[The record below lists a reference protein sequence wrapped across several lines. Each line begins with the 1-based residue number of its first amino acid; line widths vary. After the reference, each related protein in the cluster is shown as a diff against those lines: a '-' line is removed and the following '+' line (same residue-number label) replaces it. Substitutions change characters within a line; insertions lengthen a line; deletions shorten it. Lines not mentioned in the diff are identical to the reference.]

1 MDAERILKDIF
12 GFDAFRHLQAN
23 VIEEILNNQSQ
34 LVLMPTGGGKSLCYQ
49 IPSLLLPGTTIVVSP
64 LISLME
70 DQVTNLTN
78 YGIKAAYYNSTLDAD
93 KARETLRALYQ
104 NNLKLLYVSPERLLQ
119 EYFLERLTDNV
130 KISLFAI
137 DEAHCVSQWGH
148 DFRKEYARLGLL
160 RNRFPNIPFCALTA
174 TADIETRKDIVKRL
188 SLPNHIH
195 IASFYRENLRYHV
208 VNKYKPMQQIQRFL
222 LQHENEAG
230 IVYCSTR
237 KTVDKVYTQLLKL
250 GFKVLPYHAGLSDGE
265 RKKAYHEFKHDNI
278 DIIVAT
284 IAFGMGVD
292 KPNIRYVIH
301 YDIPK
306 SIENYYQ
313 ETGRAGRD
321 GLTADLLLLYQY
333 SDTILQQTFIDNL
346 NSETQRQIERNKL
359 LAMIQFAES
368 ALCRQQ
374 ILLNYFNETDNKP
387 CGQCDNCISP
397 PELIDKTDMA
407 RKILSC
413 IYRVGQ
419 HYGMHYVV
427 DVLKGASKKKLQL
440 QGHHTLSTYGLLSSY
455 PPDDIIHT
463 IQQLIQAG
471 YIHQAIGEFNVLK
484 LTEKSRPLL
493 KGEEAFKAAKQ
504 KKRLHREKG
513 SGKWVG
519 PNASAVNQPLFEKLK
534 SLRLTLAKKRNIP
547 PFMIFSDKSLIDMA
561 SKSPRS
567 KDAMLEVHGVGQYK
581 LEMFGDIFIKEIK
594 SFEAESIQ

>member
-1 MDAERILKDIF
+1 MDAQRILKDIF
-12 GFDAFRHLQAN
+12 GFQTFRALQAK
-23 VIEEILNNQSQ
+23 VIDEILNNQSQ

-49 IPSLLLPGTTIVVSP
+49 IPALLLPGTTIVVSP
-64 LISLME
+64 LIALME
-70 DQVTNLTN
+70 DQVTNLTH

-93 KARETLRALYQ
+93 KARDTLRALYQ
-104 NNLKLLYVSPERLLQ
+104 NELKLLYVSPERLLQ
-119 EYFLERLTDNV
+119 NYFLERLKDNV
-130 KISLFAI
+130 NISLFAI

-148 DFRKEYARLGLL
+148 DFRKEYARLGMLKTL
-160 RNRFPNIPFCALTA
+160 FPNKPFCALTA
-174 TADIETRKDIVKRL
+174 TADIETRKDIVERL
-188 SLPNHIH
+188 SLPSTIH

-208 VNKYKPMQQIQRFL
+208 INKYKPLQQIQRFL
-222 LQHENEAG
+222 LQHEEEAG
-230 IVYCSTR
+230 IIYCGTR

-250 GFKVLPYHAGLSDGE
+250 GYKVLPYHAGLSDTE

-333 SDTILQQTFIDNL
+333 SDTMLQQMFIDELKND
-346 NSETQRQIERNKL
+346 TQRHIEKNKL
-359 LAMIQFAES
+359 HAMVHFAES
-368 ALCRQQ
+368 SLCRQQ
-374 ILLNYFNETDNKP
+374 ILLNYFNESDNNP

-397 PELIDKTDMA
+397 PTLIDKTDKA

-427 DVLKGASKKKLQL
+427 DVLKGANKKKLQL
-440 QGHHTLSTYGLLSSY
+440 QGHNKLSTYGLLEHY
-455 PPDDIIHT
+455 PNDEIIHT

-471 YIHQAIGEFNVLK
+471 FIRQAIGEFNILK
-484 LTEKSRPLL
+484 LTEKARPLL
-493 KGEEAFKAAKQ
+493 KGETSFEAAAL
-504 KKRLHREKG
+504 KKRIHREKA
-513 SGKWVG
+513 SGRDIAKQSSG
-519 PNASAVNQPLFEKLK
+519 VNKPLFDKLK
-534 SLRLTLAKKRNIP
+534 SLRLKLAKQRNMP
-547 PFMIFSDKSLIDMA
+547 PFMIFSDKSLLDMA
-561 SKSPRS
+561 SKAPKTS
-567 KDAMLEVHGVGQYK
+567 DEMLEVHGVGQYK
-581 LEMFGDIFIKEIK
+581 LKTFGDIFINEIK
-594 SFEAESIQ
+594 HSNSIPA